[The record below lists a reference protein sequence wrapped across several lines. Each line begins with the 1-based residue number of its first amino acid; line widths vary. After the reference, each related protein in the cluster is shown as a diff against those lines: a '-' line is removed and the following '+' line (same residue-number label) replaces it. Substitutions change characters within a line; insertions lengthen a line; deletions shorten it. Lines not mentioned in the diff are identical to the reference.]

1 MAQKSL
7 ERDAKMTVEEKLK
20 ELGVELP
27 VIVRPMGVYSPAAVC
42 GNLLFTA
49 GQTPRLDGKLKY
61 VGKLGETLSDKDG
74 YAAARQCLIN
84 CLAIIKMQLGSFER
98 VDKIL
103 KMNGYINCTDDYTK
117 QSEVL
122 NGASDLLADLDLLGV
137 PARSALGVNALP
149 GGSPC
154 EVELVVALKTG

>member
-1 MAQKSL
+1 MQNLPELVK
-7 ERDAKMTVEEKLK
+7 EMTVEERLR
-20 ELGVELP
+20 ELDVVLP
-27 VIVRPMGVYSPAAVC
+27 VMIKPMGVYPLAAVC
-42 GNLLFTA
+42 GNILFTA
-49 GQTPRLDGKLKY
+49 GQTPRLDGKLKF
-61 VGKLGETLSDKDG
+61 VGKLGDTLSNEDG

-84 CLAIIKMQLGSFER
+84 CLAVIKMQLGSFEK

-103 KMNGYINCTDDYTK
+103 KMNGYINCTDGYTK

-122 NGASDLLADLDLLGV
+122 NGASDLLADLSLLGV

-154 EVELVVALKTG
+154 EVELIVALKTD

>member
-1 MAQKSL
+1 MKN
-7 ERDAKMTVEEKLK
+7 MTVEAKLK

-27 VIVRPMGVYSPAAVC
+27 VMVKPMGAYSPAVVC

-49 GQTPRLDGKLKY
+49 GQTPRVDGKLKY
-61 VGKLGETLSDKDG
+61 VGKLGDSLSEEDG
-74 YAAARQCLIN
+74 YAAARQCVLN
-84 CLAIIKMQLGSFER
+84 CLTIIKMQLGSFER

-103 KMNGYINCTDDYTK
+103 KMNGYVNCTDDYTN
-117 QSEVL
+117 QTQVL
-122 NGASDLLADLDLLGV
+122 NGASDLLVSLGMLGV

-154 EVELVVALKTG
+154 EVELIVALK

>member
-1 MAQKSL
+1 
-7 ERDAKMTVEEKLK
+7 MTVEEKLK

-27 VIVRPMGVYSPAAVC
+27 ATAKPMGAYSPATVC
-42 GNLLFTA
+42 GSLLFTA

-61 VGKLGETLSDKDG
+61 AGKLGVTLSDEDG

-84 CLAIIKMQLGSFER
+84 CLAIIKIQLGSFEK

-103 KMNGYINCTDDYTK
+103 KMNGYINCTDDYVK

-122 NGASDLLADLDLLGV
+122 NGASDLLVELGLLGI

-154 EVELVVALKTG
+154 EVELIVALKSD